1 MSKLLEE
8 KDAEGRTKEIYDEIR
23 KYFGM
28 VPNFFKAQAAE
39 DPEWLELNW
48 RRWKA
53 IMGRHRAL
61 DRKTKE
67 MIALT
72 VSLVN
77 RCEYCS
83 LAHEAAALM
92 NGASR
97 EEITELKE
105 VVELFESFNSIADS
119 LRIPTDITPEM
130 LDGVDE

>member
-1 MSKLLEE
+1 MSKLLDENE
-8 KDAEGRTKEIYDEIR
+8 AKGRVKEIYEEIK

-28 VPNFFKAQAAE
+28 IPNFFKAQAAV

-48 RRWKA
+48 QRWKS
-53 IMGRHRAL
+53 IMGRRRAL

-92 NGASR
+92 NGASE

-119 LRIPTDITPEM
+119 LRIPCDITPEM
-130 LDGVDE
+130 LRGGEK